1 MTTLLTREH
10 LAYADA
16 VRGFLR
22 AGRELVGIGYYGMAV
37 TVLRAGRD
45 AGDRFLQAGLSA
57 QEKRQIRATLA
68 AIDAELASLV
78 GDRAASPGAPAALAV
93 ASHPGL

>member
-1 MTTLLTREH
+1 MTTVLVREH
-10 LAYADA
+10 FAYADA

-57 QEKRQIRATLA
+57 PENRQIRATLA
-68 AIDAELASLV
+68 AIDAELADLT
-78 GDRAASPGAPAALAV
+78 GDRAAVPVTAAAAV
-93 ASHPGL
+93 AGHPGL